1 MSRPMNTASRTP
13 PTTMAR
19 IGMSVD
25 DLTGA
30 RRGLALPPRTCALAP
45 RTVGLDLLP
54 EDATGIDRI
63 PTYPFWPRPGQ
74 LRSDGPRPEPIGRR
88 MSPLRDYEVL
98 YIVRADLDDDKVQ
111 DAVKRVNTLIERS
124 GGTIERT
131 NLWGKRKLAYEV
143 KHQKEGAY
151 VLQDFQ
157 LDPTRVPEL
166 EAGLKITGEAWRHL
180 VVRRPEKVVATAVTP
195 PPAEVVQEPVA
206 SEPEA
211 VVGRVRE
218 AVREEET

>member
-1 MSRPMNTASRTP
+1 M
-13 PTTMAR
+13 
-19 IGMSVD
+19 
-25 DLTGA
+25 
-30 RRGLALPPRTCALAP
+30 
-45 RTVGLDLLP
+45 
-54 EDATGIDRI
+54 
-63 PTYPFWPRPGQ
+63 
-74 LRSDGPRPEPIGRR
+74 
-88 MSPLRDYEVL
+88 RDYEVL

-111 DAVKRVNTLIERS
+111 DAVKRVNTVIERS

-166 EAGLKITGEAWRHL
+166 EAGLKITEEVLRHL
-180 VVRRPEKVVATAVTP
+180 VVRKPEKVVATAVTP
-195 PPAEVVQEPVA
+195 SPAGVVQEPVA

-218 AVREEET
+218 AVREEDT